1 MNFFKKKQNPGIS
14 VQTAVNIKKTHPF
27 EIIDNYN
34 YNLLSK
40 FELNLYSA
48 LREAIP
54 VIDAAISKLVRL
66 IGTFNI
72 ECEDENTSFM
82 INKFLQNVK
91 VGLCS
96 TGIDNFIFVHL
107 NQLLTY
113 GTAIS
118 EIIPNS
124 SLDDI
129 FALYNASLKNI
140 ILKSNPEK
148 LELKIYK
155 KTKNKLIEISH
166 PELIITSVL
175 NPEPENIYGN
185 SIMKGLPF
193 ISKILL
199 KIFASIGNN
208 WERVGNARFAV
219 TYKPPNDSSEQV
231 YTKERAELIASEWS
245 KAMKNETPT
254 DFVAV
259 GDVNIK
265 VIGADN
271 QILDSKV
278 PVRQMLEQII
288 SKFSIPPFL
297 LGLSWSTTESMA
309 VQQLEI
315 LNSELESYRRILN
328 PVINK
333 ICNIWLD
340 LKKIKK
346 NFKIKWLCINLKDEL
361 RSANAEF
368 LKARTKE
375 IEIKNEILQKKS
387 GRN

>member
-34 YNLLSK
+34 YNSLSK
-40 FELNLYSA
+40 FKLNLYSA

-66 IGTFNI
+66 IGSFNI
-72 ECEDENTSFM
+72 ECEDQNTSFM

-91 VGLCS
+91 VGSCS

-118 EIIPNS
+118 EIIPNY

-185 SIMKGLPF
+185 SVLKGLPF

-219 TYKPPNDSSEQV
+219 IYKPPSDSSEQV

-245 KAMKNETPT
+245 KAMKNENPT
-254 DFVAV
+254 DFVAI

-278 PVRQMLEQII
+278 PVRQILEQII

-333 ICNIWLD
+333 ICNTWLD
-340 LKKIKK
+340 LKKIKTD
-346 NFKIKWLCINLKDEL
+346 FKIKWLCINLKDEL

-368 LKARTKE
+368 LKARIKE

>member
-1 MNFFKKKQNPGIS
+1 MNFFKKKQNPKIS

-27 EIIDNYN
+27 EEIENYHP
-34 YNLLSK
+34 LSK

-72 ECEDENTSFM
+72 ECEDENTAFM

-91 VGLCS
+91 VGACS
-96 TGIDNFIFVHL
+96 TGIDSFIFVHL

-124 SLDDI
+124 NLNDI

-140 ILKSNPEK
+140 ILKENSEK

-155 KTKNKLIEISH
+155 KSQNKLIEIAH
-166 PELIITSVL
+166 PELVITSVL

-193 ISKILL
+193 ISRILL

-231 YTKERAELIASEWS
+231 YTKERAEMIATEWS

-254 DFVAV
+254 DFIAV
-259 GDVNIK
+259 GDVSIK

-271 QILDSKV
+271 QVLDSKV
-278 PVRQMLEQII
+278 PVRQILEQII

-333 ICNIWLD
+333 ICNTWLD
-340 LKKIKK
+340 LKKIKTD
-346 NFKIKWLCINLKDEL
+346 FKIKWAYINLKDEL
-361 RSANAEF
+361 RTANAEL
-368 LKARTKE
+368 LKARTEE
-375 IEIKNEILQKKS
+375 IKIKNEALVSKNKNKI
-387 GRN
+387 

>member
-1 MNFFKKKQNPGIS
+1 MNFFKKKQNTKIS

-27 EIIDNYN
+27 EEIENYHP
-34 YNLLSK
+34 LSK

-72 ECEDENTSFM
+72 ECEDENTAFM

-91 VGLCS
+91 VGACS
-96 TGIDNFIFVHL
+96 TGIDSFIFVHL

-124 SLDDI
+124 SLNDI

-140 ILKSNPEK
+140 ILKENSEK

-155 KTKNKLIEISH
+155 KSQNKLIEIAH

-193 ISKILL
+193 ISRILL

-231 YTKERAELIASEWS
+231 YTKERAEMIATEWS
-245 KAMKNETPT
+245 KAMKNEIPT
-254 DFVAV
+254 DFIAV
-259 GDVNIK
+259 GDVSIK

-271 QILDSKV
+271 QVLDSKV
-278 PVRQMLEQII
+278 PVRQILEQII

-333 ICNIWLD
+333 ICNTWLD
-340 LKKIKK
+340 LKKIKTD
-346 NFKIKWLCINLKDEL
+346 FKIKWAYINLKDEL
-361 RSANAEF
+361 RTANAEL
-368 LKARTKE
+368 LKARTEELK
-375 IEIKNEILQKKS
+375 IKNEALISKNK
-387 GRN
+387 NKI